1 MAWPRDRIRS
11 ATEGRPMS
19 GEVQRVAVLGAG
31 AAGLSAAQHLLAHDH
46 DVTVFEKGSKVGGLW
61 VYDNDN
67 GLSAAYSSLHI
78 NSEPR
83 VTHYRGHP
91 FREGT
96 SLFPSHGD
104 VARYLEDFSYET
116 GVSKHIRFNAHV
128 TAVDPVAQSPGLG
141 FRLRLDNGEEQQF
154 DSVIVATGHQG
165 VPRHPPFAHKFEG
178 EYLHSNSYRK
188 PDNYAGKRVLVVG
201 VGNSGLDIA
210 ADICTRAERTTVA
223 ARSPVLI
230 MPRMLFGVPSARVI
244 GALNRPFLPWPVQR
258 AVMRAI
264 SRAVHG
270 PMEQWGFRTPKTR
283 THPASNATFM
293 SHVAYRKID
302 VRPGVTGVAGKEV
315 QFSDGTV
322 ETVDTI
328 IAATGY
334 LIHLPF
340 LTRDVSPVS
349 GDRVDLY
356 RRVVHPDWP
365 GLYFIGFFNVSGG
378 ANISMMDVQADWMAA
393 LVSGEATLPDAGT
406 MRRRIREDHAYVAR
420 RYPGTPRYGLELEP
434 RRYRRQIEE
443 EMKRGIVERKP
454 SRIRVGEGAGRL

>member
-1 MAWPRDRIRS
+1 MPR
-11 ATEGRPMS
+11 P
-19 GEVQRVAVLGAG
+19 VQRVAVLGAG
-31 AAGLSAAQHLLAHDH
+31 AAGLSAARYLLARDH
-46 DVTVFEKGSKVGGLW
+46 EVTIFEKGSRVGGLW

-67 GLSAAYSSLHI
+67 GLSAAYRSLHI

-83 VTHYRGHP
+83 VTHYRDYP
-91 FREGT
+91 FPTGT
-96 SLFPSHGD
+96 PLFPSHWD
-104 VARYLEDFSYET
+104 VARYLEDFSRET
-116 GVSKHIRFNAHV
+116 GVVKHIRFNAHV
-128 TAVDPVAQSPGLG
+128 VAVQPVDDSPGHG
-141 FRLRLDNGEEQQF
+141 WRVRLEGGEEQPF
-154 DSVIVATGHQG
+154 DSVVVATGHQG
-165 VPRHPPFAHKFEG
+165 VPRHPPFAREFDG
-178 EYLHSNSYRK
+178 EYLHSHSYRR
-188 PDNYAGKRVLVVG
+188 PDAYADKRVLVVG

-210 ADICTRAERTTVA
+210 ADVCTRAAKTIVS

-230 MPRMLFGVPSARVI
+230 MPRMLFGVPSARVL
-244 GALNRPFLPWPVQR
+244 GALNRPFIPWPVQR

-264 SRAVHG
+264 SRAMHG

-302 VRPGVTGVAGKEV
+302 VRPGVSRVAGKEV
-315 QFSDGTV
+315 HFDDGTV

-340 LTRDVSPVS
+340 LPPDVSPVV

-356 RRVVHPDWP
+356 RRVVHPEWP

-378 ANISMMDVQADWMAA
+378 ANISMMDVQSEWMAA
-393 LVSGEATLPDAGT
+393 LVSGEVAPPDVET
-406 MRRRIREDHAYVAR
+406 MRRRIREDHAFVAR

-434 RRYRRQIEE
+434 RRYRQQIAE
-443 EMKRGIVERKP
+443 EMKRGSAEQGESQPPEICRQQSDKP
-454 SRIRVGEGAGRL
+454 ALNK